1 MNDSATDG
9 QKYDFAA
16 AEPRWQAAWE
26 AAACFAV
33 EDVPAGGR
41 EKYYVLE
48 MFPYPSGKIHMGHVR
63 NYTLGDVVARYKRS
77 RGFDVMHPMGWDAF
91 GLPAE
96 NAARARKID
105 PAAWTFQN
113 IAAMRGELKRMGL
126 SLDWSREFA
135 TCEPAYYGQQQKLFL
150 DFFAAGLVER
160 RMSAVNWD
168 PVDGTVLANEQ
179 VIDGRGWLSGA
190 LVEKRNLAQWFL
202 KITDYAEELLEGL
215 KTLPRWPERV
225 KLMQEN
231 WIGRSEGA
239 EVTFRLTTKLPG
251 ALSEPDEEAA
261 ARREEVRRLFD
272 GLKNDLDGTLEE
284 RRQKF
289 DEAMTRISEIEARA
303 IQALA
308 TQSPGGVRGLFTHHR
323 SKEVLEEVQK
333 RRNETPDQR
342 LERTANRPP
351 VVPMNQDE
359 FAQKLEESRSR
370 IEQWKEKRAQVVREN
385 IARIER
391 VLAGGELTN
400 SSLNK
405 ITVYTTRPDTLFGMS
420 FLAIAPEHPVAKAV
434 AARNEAAAAFIA
446 ECNSQGTSEA
456 AIEAGEKKGFDTGL
470 RVASPFEP
478 EKTFPV
484 WIANFVLMEYGTG
497 AIFGCPCGDQR
508 DLDFARKY
516 GLAVPVVVSHDK
528 GVTPE
533 IGNKALDGEGFI
545 VNSGFLD
552 GLTTKA
558 AKAAA
563 IAKLEEIG
571 AGKSVVNWRLRDW
584 GISRQRYWGCP
595 IPVIHCTDCGAVG
608 VPEQDLPVV
617 LPADVTFEKAG
628 NPLDYHPTWKHV
640 ACPQCGKD
648 SLRETDT
655 FDTFIDSSWYF
666 ARFTAP
672 HAKTPTDLTAQKHWL
687 PVDQYVGGIE
697 HAILHLLYA
706 RFFTRAMKKT
716 GHVSVEEPFAGLFTQ
731 GMVTHESYK
740 DADGNWLYPD
750 EVIKRPDGTAV
761 TADGRPVTVGRIE
774 KMSKSKRNTVD
785 PGVII
790 DRFGADA
797 ARWFVLSD
805 NPPERD
811 VEWTETGAQGA
822 FRFVQRF
829 FRIAEVIAA
838 EPKVAKP
845 ALFEGDA
852 KKLRQLTHR
861 TIASVTEALETFAFN
876 LAVARAYELLGAL
889 VGDFAPEP
897 AMIWARREA
906 MTVLCGLVAP
916 MIPHVAEE
924 VNAKL
929 DSSAPLV
936 ALQGW
941 PEADEALL
949 ARDEVTI
956 GVQVNGKLRG
966 TITVPAGA
974 AADLALPVARDAV
987 QAALAGLTV
996 VKEIFVPDRIVNFVA
1011 KA

>member
-1 MNDSATDG
+1 MSDQDIEPK
-9 QKYDFAA
+9 KYDFAR
-16 AEPRWQAAWE
+16 AEPAWQAAWE
-26 AAACFAV
+26 AAGCFAAA
-33 EDVPAGGR
+33 DVPAGGR

-63 NYTLGDVVARYKRS
+63 NYTLGDVVARYKRA

-96 NAARARKID
+96 NAARARNID
-105 PAAWTFQN
+105 PATWTFAN

-126 SLDWSREFA
+126 SLDWAREFA

-150 DFFAAGLVER
+150 DFFEAGLVER

-190 LVEKRNLAQWFL
+190 VVEKKTLSQWFL

-215 KTLPRWPERV
+215 NSLPRWPERV

-239 EVTFRLTTKLPG
+239 EVTFPLEG
-251 ALSEPDEEAA
+251 GPD
-261 ARREEVRRLFD
+261 
-272 GLKNDLDGTLEE
+272 G
-284 RRQKF
+284 
-289 DEAMTRISEIEARA
+289 
-303 IQALA
+303 
-308 TQSPGGVRGLFTHHR
+308 
-323 SKEVLEEVQK
+323 
-333 RRNETPDQR
+333 
-342 LERTANRPP
+342 
-351 VVPMNQDE
+351 
-359 FAQKLEESRSR
+359 
-370 IEQWKEKRAQVVREN
+370 
-385 IARIER
+385 
-391 VLAGGELTN
+391 
-400 SSLNK
+400 

-434 AARNEAAAAFIA
+434 AARNAAAAAFIA

-456 AIEAGEKKGFDTGL
+456 AIEAAEKRGFDTGL

-478 EKTFPV
+478 GKTFPV
-484 WIANFVLMEYGTG
+484 WTANFVLMEYGTG

-508 DLDFARKY
+508 DLDFARTY
-516 GLAVPVVVSHDK
+516 DLPVPVVVTPQK
-528 GVTPE
+528 GVVPE
-533 IGNKALDGEGFI
+533 IGAKALDGDGFI

-552 GLTTKA
+552 GLMTKE

-563 IAKLEEIG
+563 IARLVEIG
-571 AGKSVVNWRLRDW
+571 AGRSVVNWRLRDW

-595 IPVIHCTDCGAVG
+595 IPMIHCEACGAVP
-608 VPEQDLPVV
+608 VPQTDLPVV
-617 LPADVTFEKAG
+617 LPADVTFERAG

-640 ACPQCGKD
+640 ACPKCGKAAT
-648 SLRETDT
+648 RETDT

-672 HAKTPTDLTAQKHWL
+672 RATTPTDLDAAGHWL

-706 RFFTRAMKKT
+706 RFFTRAMQRT
-716 GHVSVEEPFAGLFTQ
+716 GHVSVAEPFAGLFTQ

-740 DADGNWLYPD
+740 DEDGNWLYPE
-750 EVIKRPDGTAV
+750 EVTKRGDGTAV
-761 TADGRPVTVGRIE
+761 TADGRKVTVGRIE

-829 FRIAEVIAA
+829 YRLAETVAG
-838 EPKVAKP
+838 EPVVEKP
-845 ALFEGDA
+845 AAFEGEA

-861 TIASVTEALETFAFN
+861 CIAAVTEALETFAFN
-876 LAVARAYELLGAL
+876 LAVARAYELLGAMA
-889 VGDFAPEP
+889 GEFERSP
-897 AMIWARREA
+897 AMFWARREA
-906 MTVLCGLVAP
+906 MAVFVRMVAP
-916 MIPHVAEE
+916 MIPHVAEAANA
-924 VNAKL
+924 VLNPAAKL
-929 DSSAPLV
+929 V
-936 ALQGW
+936 AMQEW
-941 PEADEALL
+941 PEAEAALL
-949 ARDEVTI
+949 VRDEVTI
-956 GVQVNGKLRG
+956 AVQVNGKLRG
-966 TITVPAGA
+966 TFVAPAGIEKA
-974 AADLALPVARDAV
+974 AALEIAKGAVAGAL
-987 QAALAGLTV
+987 QGQSV
-996 VKEIFVPDRIVNFVA
+996 VKEIFVPDRIVNFVV
-1011 KA
+1011 KG